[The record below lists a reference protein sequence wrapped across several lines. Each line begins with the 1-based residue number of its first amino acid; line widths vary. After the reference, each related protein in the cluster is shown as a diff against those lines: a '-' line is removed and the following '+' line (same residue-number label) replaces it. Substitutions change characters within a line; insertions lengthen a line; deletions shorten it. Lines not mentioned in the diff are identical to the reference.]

1 MIERLVI
8 IGPGRTGL
16 ALGYALHQADAV
28 RELVYY
34 GRRPEPPGHPL
45 FVQRLADYRFGMAP
59 IAPGTE
65 GVVLAV
71 PDDRIYE
78 VAHTLAAQGDAPP
91 GCAALHCSGALS
103 AEPLA
108 ALHARGYSVGSL
120 HPLQA
125 LAHPLRG
132 ADQLPG
138 SSFAVSGEPRAA
150 AVARQIVAALGG
162 EVLEVPVA
170 RRARYH
176 AAAAL
181 ASNGL
186 VALVASSVRLLEG
199 VGLEHDQALRA
210 LVPLLRGSLEN
221 LEAMGL
227 GAGLTGPIV
236 RGDLETVRL
245 HLATLDARER
255 GVYLALGSELVELA
269 AERGDTSY
277 PAEAMR
283 TLLREFR

>member
-1 MIERLVI
+1 MIV
-8 IGPGRTGL
+8 GPGRTGL

-28 RELVYY
+28 RDLVYY

-45 FVQRLADYRFGMAP
+45 FVQMHARYRYGLEP
-59 IAPGTE
+59 VPPGTE
-65 GVVLAV
+65 AVILAV
-71 PDDRIYE
+71 PDDRIHE
-78 VAHTLAAQGDAPP
+78 VAHDLAAQGDAPP
-91 GCAALHCSGALS
+91 GCAAFHCSGALS

-108 ALHARGYSVGSL
+108 PLHARGYSVGSI

-125 LAHPLRG
+125 LAHPLR
-132 ADQLPG
+132 AAERLPG

-150 AVARQIVAALGG
+150 AVARRIVAALGG
-162 EVLEVPVA
+162 EVVEVPVQ

-186 VALVASSVRLLEG
+186 VALVASGARLLEG
-199 VGLEHDQALRA
+199 VGLTHEQAIKA
-210 LVPLLRGSLEN
+210 LIPLLRGSLDNVES
-221 LEAMGL
+221 MGL
-227 GAGLTGPIV
+227 AAGLTGPIV

-245 HLATLDARER
+245 HLAALDARER
-255 GVYLALGSELVELA
+255 AVYLALGAELVEIA
-269 AERGDTSY
+269 AERGDTTY